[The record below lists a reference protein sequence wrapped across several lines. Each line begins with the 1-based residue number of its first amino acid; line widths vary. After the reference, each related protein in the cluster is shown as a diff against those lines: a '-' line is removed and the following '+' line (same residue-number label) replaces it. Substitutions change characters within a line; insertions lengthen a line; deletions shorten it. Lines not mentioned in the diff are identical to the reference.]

1 MNVVIADVVT
11 DLEAKVEPVPELLAK
26 KIKWLLMVRVP
37 LELQRRLVLEAAESG
52 VSLNWLASNK

>member
-1 MNVVIADVVT
+1 VNVVIADVVT